1 MMGDTAH
8 RRAFGRTGIRVS
20 EIGVGCGS
28 LGGPGKTG
36 LETAV
41 RRAVDLGM
49 DLFDTADVYTD
60 GHSESTLGRV
70 FASIPRHRLVLATKF
85 GTVRG
90 FFGGHRKDFSVGHM
104 RRMFEQSLRRLRT
117 DYIDIY
123 QLHNPPQSLLGREE
137 LWRELDRMLEVGKI
151 RCYGLS
157 CERPDLARDFLRST
171 RGLGLQMI
179 LNPLNQGSR
188 EVLAD
193 LGAHGAGMLVKVPL
207 AGGALTDRFSPA
219 WPPLGDERRRRWGE
233 SDFAARLRLT
243 EALRPILTSGGRTFS
258 QGALAWLLTI
268 SPDVVPIPGITSLEG
283 IEETAGAAGLRLSRE
298 EMMAIDALEGGVLAG
313 LRFPW

>member
-1 MMGDTAH
+1 MRDRVH
-8 RRAFGRTGIRVS
+8 RRAFGRTGIEVS
-20 EIGVGCGS
+20 EVGVGCGA

-36 LETAV
+36 LEAAL
-41 RRAVDLGM
+41 RRAVDLGI
-49 DLFDTADVYTD
+49 DLFDTADTYTD
-60 GHSESTLGRV
+60 GCSETTLGRV
-70 FASIPRHRLVLATKF
+70 FASVPRHRLVLATKF

-90 FFGGHRKDFSVGHM
+90 FFGGHRKDFSVKHM

-179 LNPLNQGSR
+179 LNLLNQGSR

-193 LGAHGAGMLVKVPL
+193 LGAYGAGMLVKVPL
-207 AGGALTDRFSPA
+207 AGGALTDRFGPH
-219 WPPLGDERRRRWGE
+219 WPPIDDQRRQRWGE
-233 SDFAARLRLT
+233 PEFAERLRWT
-243 EALRPILTSGGRTFS
+243 QALRPILTSGGRTMS

-268 SPDVVPIPGITSLEG
+268 STDVIPIPGITSLEAL
-283 IEETAGAAGLRLSRE
+283 EETAAAAGSRLSPEQMR
-298 EMMAIDALEGGVLAG
+298 AIDELGDGALRGM
-313 LRFPW
+313 RCRW